1 MFTLISTFGI
11 SILTQLSKRLV
22 EKYGKT
28 AVHAL
33 IFIIALVVV
42 AINSLVQGN
51 PEYLAILKQAG
62 IILAGAITLYELLLK
77 KVFDSVN
84 I

>member
-1 MFTLISTFGI
+1 MFTLISVFGI

-22 EKYGKT
+22 ERYGKS

-33 IFIIALVVV
+33 IFILATVLV
-42 AINSLVQGN
+42 AGNSLVQGN
-51 PEYLAILKQAG
+51 PEYMVILKQAG
-62 IILAGAITLYELLLK
+62 TILAGSITLYEILLK
-77 KVFDSVN
+77 KVFESVN

>member
-1 MFTLISTFGI
+1 MFTTLSILGI
-11 SILTQLSKRLV
+11 NILTQLSKRLV
-22 EKYGKT
+22 ERYGKT

-33 IFIIALVVV
+33 IFILAVIIVT
-42 AINSLVQGN
+42 INSLVEGN

-62 IILAGAITLYELLLK
+62 TILAGAVALYEILLK
-77 KVFDSVN
+77 KIFDSVN